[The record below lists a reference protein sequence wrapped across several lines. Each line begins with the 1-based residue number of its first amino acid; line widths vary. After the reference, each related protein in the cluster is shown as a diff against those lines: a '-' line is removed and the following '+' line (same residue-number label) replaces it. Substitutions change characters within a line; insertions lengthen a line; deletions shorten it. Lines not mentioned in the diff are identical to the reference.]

1 MTHDLDPVVMRHR
14 HLEQIAMVALEVGGL
29 LMETGAKAAV
39 VKVGMRK
46 IGAGLGADRVHSR
59 IGYASLTVTVTH
71 GHNTI
76 TRMLG
81 MGPHGVNMRLNHELR
96 ALCVRVEKGGMT
108 TDRVLADLQA
118 LKDTVPRHS
127 RGLTA
132 LAAGI
137 ACAAFGRLLGVDWAA
152 FGPVLAA
159 AAIGQWLRIGLHRRG
174 TNLFVLAAIVAFV
187 AAALA
192 GLASIGL
199 GSRMTET
206 AMTAAV
212 LLLVP
217 GVPAMNAQTD
227 IMEGYPTMGSARF
240 VSVGMLLMFITVGMG
255 AARLLVE
262 GGHGDMLEP
271 DLSLIH
277 QTIFGAVAAA
287 GFGVLFNF
295 GLSTLMWA
303 AAAGGLALAVRSLGL
318 DLGWSLEAASFAAAA
333 AVALAVELLGAGP
346 TRFRRSGN
354 ALAVAG
360 CIPMIPG
367 GAAAQCII
375 GLLELTAQ
383 TPADPQATLVTT
395 TSAGLRVIF
404 TIGAIGAGLTIVRS
418 LVRHT
423 DFP

>member
-1 MTHDLDPVVMRHR
+1 MTEENDPVVMRHR
-14 HLEQIAMVALEVGGL
+14 HLEQIAMAALEVGGI

-46 IGAGLGADRVHSR
+46 IGAGLGAESVHSR
-59 IGYASLTVTVTH
+59 IGYASLTITVTH
-71 GHNTI
+71 GNNTI

-81 MGPHGVNMRLNHELR
+81 MGPHGVNMRLNHAVRE
-96 ALCVRVEKGGMT
+96 LCVRVEKGGMSAEQVT
-108 TDRVLADLQA
+108 AELRA
-118 LKDTVPRHS
+118 LKRDAPRHS
-127 RGLTA
+127 RA
-132 LAAGI
+132 LCAVAAGV

-152 FGPVLAA
+152 FLPVLAA
-159 AAIGQWLRIGLHRRG
+159 SAVGQWVRMALHHRG
-174 TNLFVLAAIVAFV
+174 TNIYVLAAIVAFV
-187 AAALA
+187 ASALA
-192 GLASIGL
+192 GLAAIGI
-199 GSRMTET
+199 GSRMVET

-227 IMEGYPTMGSARF
+227 IMEGSPTMGSARF

-262 GGHGDMLEP
+262 GGHGDQLDL
-271 DLSLIH
+271 DLSLVH

-295 GLSTLMWA
+295 GLATLLWA
-303 AAAGGLALAVRSLGL
+303 AAAGGLALAVRTVGL
-318 DLGWSLEAASFAAAA
+318 DLGWSLAAASFVAAA
-333 AVALAVELLGAGP
+333 AVALAVELLGTAP
-346 TRFRRSGN
+346 ARFQRSGN

-367 GAAAQCII
+367 GAAAKCII
-375 GLLELTAQ
+375 GLLGLTAQ
-383 TPADPQATLVTT
+383 NTAEAQANLATT
-395 TSAGLRVIF
+395 ISAGLSVAF